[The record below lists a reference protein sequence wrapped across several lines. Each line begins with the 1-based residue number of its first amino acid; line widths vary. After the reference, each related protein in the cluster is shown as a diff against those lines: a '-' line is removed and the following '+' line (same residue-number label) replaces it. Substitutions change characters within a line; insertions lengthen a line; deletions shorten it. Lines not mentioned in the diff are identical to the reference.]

1 MTVPKADAST
11 LHGAIALAASKLQNE
26 PSSGTA
32 KDPALF
38 LLGSG
43 IITRFQDAWER
54 GIPANIVGD
63 GKEVAPLKSIY
74 GDDMTVQGFVEYM
87 ALELS
92 TPLYGM
98 SLEATKEK
106 LSSVYDALRG
116 YSEEDLAESLTALI
130 DMSVVRGGLHAFIT
144 KNSRDIKQLDGIDPP
159 AVRQNC
165 VIAKF
170 KEWFKE
176 NAALSF
182 HFDTDFLQY
191 VLTCFNDS
199 FYPSAQKEI
208 WDLLLKD
215 PPSGVGKMN
224 LK

>member
-1 MTVPKADAST
+1 MVVPKADATS
-11 LHGAIALAASKLQNE
+11 LYGAIVLAASKLQNE

-43 IITRFQDAWER
+43 ILVRFQDAWER
-54 GIPANIVGD
+54 GIPANTVGD
-63 GKEVAPLKSIY
+63 GKEVAPLKAIY
-74 GDDMTVQGFVEYM
+74 GEDMALQGFVEYM

-92 TPLYGM
+92 TPLYAM
-98 SLEATKEK
+98 PLDETKAK
-106 LSSVYDALRG
+106 LSNVYTALSG
-116 YSEEDLAESLTALI
+116 YSSGDLAVGLTALI
-130 DMSVVRGGLHAFIT
+130 DMPVIRGGILLHIT
-144 KNSRDIKQLDGIDPP
+144 KNSREIKQLDGIDPP

-176 NAALSF
+176 KAALTF

-199 FYPSAQKEI
+199 FYPSARKEI
-208 WDLLLKD
+208 CDLLLKD